1 MSERGK
7 SVERFDFKRSSSV
20 TLVDEKRTLLSLDSN
35 LPRYILKVK
44 VRFVPLSNLM
54 STPYSIMMEKHHFL
68 NLFQIVSRH
77 YHVFKL

>member
-7 SVERFDFKRSSSV
+7 SVECFDFKRSSSV

-54 STPYSIMMEKHHFL
+54 SAPYSIMMEKHHFL
-68 NLFQIVSRH
+68 NLFQIVSRQ
-77 YHVFKL
+77 YYVFKL